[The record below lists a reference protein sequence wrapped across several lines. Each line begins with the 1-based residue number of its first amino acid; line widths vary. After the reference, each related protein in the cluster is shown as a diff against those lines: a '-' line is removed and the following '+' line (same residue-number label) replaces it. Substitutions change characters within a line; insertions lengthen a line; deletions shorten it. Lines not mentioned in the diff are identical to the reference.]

1 MVMKIYIGDILGD
14 ILLIQRF
21 IIYFYIKEIYNIAL
35 VFFNINI

>member
-21 IIYFYIKEIYNIAL
+21 IIYFYIKEIYNIVL
-35 VFFNINI
+35 VFFNIDI